1 MARNFK
7 TNVIELKKLMVEHG
21 LEKTT
26 DLSEASGVDRNTL
39 AKVLSGE
46 IQPSSMVMDKL
57 AYTLKMNSKTAGEIF
72 FTPTLRDA

>member
-1 MARNFK
+1 MARKYK

-26 DLSEASGVDRNTL
+26 DLAEASGVDRNTL
-39 AKVLSGE
+39 SKVLSGE

-57 AYTLKMNSKTAGEIF
+57 AYTLKMEPEIAGKIF
-72 FTPTLRDA
+72 FTPDLRNT